1 MNFLRN
7 LFRVPFHTYLQVLY
21 FGIVHIYR
29 VIWNIAYKNIF
40 QPLEERIHYY
50 SKKEPIETKWLEVYK
65 LNESTCNSSIG
76 IPTRFYSSETYYYYP
91 HNDDFEQFLESEYPL
106 CLSQIS
112 GPAMYDREM
121 DQIPDTLEALF
132 VARNDEKYMFRSI
145 PMQTSLSNTFSMK
158 ESVTSEVEFIVA
170 EYTHPKMSKAI
181 SIDIP
186 KGYYLAGNE
195 LFSPAFI
202 QRFLE
207 LQKEYYIFDDEYVI
221 SILDSEVEEHKI
233 TFDQYVKLD
242 EKSYSIYK
250 ISQTKPL
257 QLQSPSELS
266 SRDSF
271 ENKMTNSTSNT
282 ENSYHLDFS
291 DASSNNSENNSIEE
305 IQTTTSSDSES
316 SIQKETSPIEWW
328 DQYIKPFL

>member
-1 MNFLRN
+1 MNFLKS
-7 LFRVPFHTYLQVLY
+7 LFRIPFHTYLQIIY
-21 FGIVHIYR
+21 FGIIHISR
-29 VIWNIAYKNIF
+29 FIWNIANKNIF
-40 QPLEERIHYY
+40 QPLEERIYHY
-50 SKKEPIETKWLEVYK
+50 SKKEPIETKWIEIYK

-76 IPTRFYSSETYYYYP
+76 IPTRFYSSETYYNYP
-91 HNDDFEQFLESEYPL
+91 RDDDFEQFLESEYPV

-121 DQIPDTLEALF
+121 EQIPDTLETLF
-132 VARNDEKYMFRSI
+132 VARNEEKYMFRSI

-158 ESVTSEVEFIVA
+158 ESVISDVEFIVA
-170 EYTHPKMSKAI
+170 EYTHPKMKKAI
-181 SIDIP
+181 AMDIP

-250 ISQTKPL
+250 TKPL
-257 QLQSPSELS
+257 QLQSPS
-266 SRDSF
+266 SRDS
-271 ENKMTNSTSNT
+271 S
-282 ENSYHLDFS
+282 
-291 DASSNNSENNSIEE
+291 
-305 IQTTTSSDSES
+305 
-316 SIQKETSPIEWW
+316 
-328 DQYIKPFL
+328 